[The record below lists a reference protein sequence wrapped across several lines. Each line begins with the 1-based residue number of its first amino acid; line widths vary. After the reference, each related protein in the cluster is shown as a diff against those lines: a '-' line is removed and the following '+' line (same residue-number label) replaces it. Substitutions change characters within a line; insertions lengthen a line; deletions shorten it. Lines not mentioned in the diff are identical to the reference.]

1 MAIAVSFVLV
11 FALMIGG
18 VLFMVF
24 RELRGQ
30 ARWTEATR
38 RVLSSGQSLP
48 AVVRSVGPS
57 RRGRL
62 VFTVALELRP
72 DAADEP
78 LLTTV
83 EALVPAYASS
93 AIAPGKQV
101 VVRYEPASGAVAID
115 FVAMGYASPV

>member
-1 MAIAVSFVLV
+1 MAIVVIFVLV
-11 FALMIGG
+11 FAFTIGG
-18 VLFMVF
+18 VLLVVF
-24 RELRGQ
+24 RELRSQ

-38 RVLSSGQSLP
+38 RVLLSGQSLP

-57 RRGRL
+57 KFGRL
-62 VFTVALELRP
+62 VFTIGLELRP
-72 DAADEP
+72 DQAGAP

-101 VVRYEPASGAVAID
+101 AVRYDRASGGVAID
-115 FVAMGYASPV
+115 FAAMGYTSPV